1 MKKTISKMLI
11 YLIAT
16 IIIVLIGAIIIIKN
30 DLKVIEVTGH
40 SMYPT
45 LVEGNYVLS
54 TNYDELK
61 NGDLILFKH
70 ENTRMIKR
78 VIAIPGDTISI
89 TEEGKVY
96 INDVLL
102 EEDYITEH
110 QGDFENEVKYPLT
123 IKEGEYFVLGDNRL
137 DSLDSRVLSIGN
149 IKEEE
154 IIGKIAFVLY
164 PPKSIK

>member
-1 MKKTISKMLI
+1 MKKGFKKILI
-11 YLIAT
+11 YLITT
-16 IIIVLIGAIIIIKN
+16 IIIVLIGAAIIIKN

-45 LVEGNYVLS
+45 LTEHNYVLS

-61 NGDLILFKH
+61 NGDIILFNH

-78 VIAIPGDTISI
+78 VIAVPGDTISI
-89 TEEGKVY
+89 TEDGQVY
-96 INDVLL
+96 VNNELL
-102 EEDYITEH
+102 KEDYINKH
-110 QGDFENEVKYPLT
+110 QGVFQNEIKYPIT

-137 DSLDSRVLSIGN
+137 DSLDSRVISIGN

-164 PPKSIK
+164 PPKSLK

>member
-1 MKKTISKMLI
+1 MKKGLKTILI

-16 IIIVLIGAIIIIKN
+16 IIIVLSGAIIIIKN

-45 LVEGNYVLS
+45 LTEKNYVLS

-61 NGDLILFKH
+61 NGDIILFKH
-70 ENTRMIKR
+70 EKTRMIKR
-78 VIAIPGDTISI
+78 VIGIPGDTISI
-89 TEEGKVY
+89 TEDGQVY
-96 INDVLL
+96 VNNELL
-102 EEDYITEH
+102 KEDYINKH
-110 QGDFENEVKYPLT
+110 QGQFQNEIKYPIT
-123 IKEGEYFVLGDNRL
+123 IPEGEYFVLGDNRL
-137 DSLDSRVLSIGN
+137 DSLDSRIISVGN

-164 PPKSIK
+164 PPKSLK